1 MVLKNFFIESST
13 AVRSKKRML
22 FGVIA
27 ASVSDISQRE
37 LLLGIIEEAKKTI
50 LTLPLS
56 RISSMKIAMKA
67 SFLLKISYMN

>member
-1 MVLKNFFIESST
+1 M
-13 AVRSKKRML
+13 RSKKRML

-37 LLLGIIEEAKKTI
+37 LLFGIIEEAKKTI

-56 RISSMKIAMKA
+56 RISSMKTAMKE